1 MTLSTTTAV
10 MPEGQVPAPDAAPT
24 HAHDLVD
31 PAILYWG
38 TPVVLV
44 STLNEDGSANLA
56 PISSA
61 FWLGHTATLGFGLTS
76 HSLAN
81 LQRTG
86 ECVLNLPGPD
96 QVSAVDR
103 LALTTGA
110 DPVPPW
116 KSANGYVHQRD
127 KFAHAGVTP
136 VRGRVVAAPLV
147 GECPVAMEA
156 TLEAVHLTDHAVVQV
171 TVEQV
176 HVHPSIRMAGSDRR
190 IDPARWRPLIMSF
203 QRFFTLGLEV
213 HPSRLAGIDEE
224 AYR

>member
-1 MTLSTTTAV
+1 MTTSILTVPETAQSHV
-10 MPEGQVPAPDAAPT
+10 HEP
-24 HAHDLVD
+24 VD

-56 PISSA
+56 PISSV
-61 FWLGHTATLGFGLTS
+61 FWLGRTATLGFGLTS

-81 LQRTG
+81 LRRTG
-86 ECVLNLPGPD
+86 ECVLNLPGPG

-116 KSANGYVHQRD
+116 KAANGYLHSRD
-127 KFAHAGVTP
+127 KFARAGLTP
-136 VRGRVVAAPLV
+136 VPGHVVAAPVV

-156 TLEAVHLTDHAVVQV
+156 TLGAVHLTDHAVVQV
-171 TVEQV
+171 AVEQV
-176 HVHPSIRMAGSDRR
+176 HVHPAIRMAGSERR

-203 QRFFTLGLEV
+203 QRFFTLGAEV

>member
-1 MTLSTTTAV
+1 MTAPETAQSHV
-10 MPEGQVPAPDAAPT
+10 HEP
-24 HAHDLVD
+24 VD

-56 PISSA
+56 PISSV
-61 FWLGHTATLGFGLTS
+61 FWLGRTATLGFGLTS

-81 LQRTG
+81 LRRTG
-86 ECVLNLPGPD
+86 ECVLNLPGPG

-116 KSANGYVHQRD
+116 KAANGYLHSRD
-127 KFAHAGVTP
+127 KFARAGLTP
-136 VRGRVVAAPLV
+136 VPGHVVAAPLV

-156 TLEAVHLTDHAVVQV
+156 MLEAVHLTDHAVVQV
-171 TVEQV
+171 NVEQV
-176 HVHPSIRMAGSDRR
+176 HVHPAIRMAGSERR

-203 QRFFTLGLEV
+203 QRFFTLGAEV

>member
-1 MTLSTTTAV
+1 MTLSTTAAV
-10 MPEGQVPAPDAAPT
+10 MAEGLVPAPDAAAT
-24 HAHDLVD
+24 HSHDLLD
-31 PAILYWG
+31 PAILYGG

-56 PISSA
+56 PISSV

-116 KSANGYVHQRD
+116 KAANGYVHSRD
-127 KFAHAGVTP
+127 KFARAALTP
-136 VRGRVVAAPLV
+136 LPGRRVAAPLAA
-147 GECPVAMEA
+147 ECPVAMEA

-171 TVEQV
+171 NVEQV

-190 IDPARWRPLIMSF
+190 IDPTRWRPLIMSF
-203 QRFFTLGLEV
+203 QRFFTLGAEV

>member
-1 MTLSTTTAV
+1 MTQTL
-10 MPEGQVPAPDAAPT
+10 PAAT
-24 HAHDLVD
+24 RTD

-44 STLNEDGSANLA
+44 STANEDGSANLA

-81 LQRTG
+81 LRRTG
-86 ECVLNLPGPD
+86 ECVLNLPGAA
-96 QVSAVDR
+96 QVDAVDR

-116 KSANGYVHQRD
+116 KSGNGYGHVRD
-127 KFAHAGVTP
+127 KFAHAGLTP
-136 VRGRVVAAPLV
+136 VPADLV
-147 GECPVAMEA
+147 GAPRAAECPVAMEGRVRD
-156 TLEAVHLTDHAVVQV
+156 VHLTDHALVQV
-171 TVEQV
+171 EVVAV
-176 HVHPSIRMAGSDRR
+176 HADPGIRVPGRPDRV
-190 IDPARWRPLIMSF
+190 DPDAWRPLIMSF
-203 QRFFTLGLEV
+203 QRFYGLGGEV
-213 HPSRLAGIDEE
+213 HPSRLASIDEE

>member
-1 MTLSTTTAV
+1 MLRRQATH
-10 MPEGQVPAPDAAPT
+10 DAI
-24 HAHDLVD
+24 D

-44 STLNEDGSANLA
+44 STLNEDGSPNLA

-61 FWLGHTATLGFGLTS
+61 FWLGHTATLGFGLRS

-81 LQRTG
+81 LRRTG

-110 DPVPPW
+110 DPVPEW
-116 KSANGYVHQRD
+116 KRANGYAHVRD
-127 KFAHAGVTP
+127 KLAHAGLDP
-136 VRGRVVAAPLV
+136 VAASQVGPPLV
-147 GECPVAMEA
+147 AQCPVAMEA
-156 TLEAVHLTDHAVVQV
+156 RVSAVHLTDHAIVQAEVV
-171 TVEQV
+171 EV
-176 HVHPSIRMAGSDRR
+176 HVHPRIRLADHERR

-203 QRFFTLGLEV
+203 QQYFTLGPQI
-213 HPSRLAGIDEE
+213 HPSRLATIEEE

>member
-1 MTLSTTTAV
+1 MTTSIVTA
-10 MPEGQVPAPDAAPT
+10 PETARSHVHEP
-24 HAHDLVD
+24 VD

-56 PISSA
+56 PISSV
-61 FWLGHTATLGFGLTS
+61 FWLGRTATLGFGMTS

-81 LQRTG
+81 LRRTG
-86 ECVLNLPGPD
+86 ECVLNLPGPG

-110 DPVPPW
+110 DRVPPW
-116 KSANGYVHQRD
+116 KAATGYAHSRD
-127 KFAHAGVTP
+127 KFARAGLTP
-136 VRGRVVAAPLV
+136 VPGHVVAAPLV

-156 TLEAVHLTDHAVVQV
+156 TLEAVHLTDHAIVQV
-171 TVEQV
+171 NVEQV
-176 HVHPSIRMAGSDRR
+176 HVHPAIRMAGSERR
-190 IDPARWRPLIMSF
+190 IDPTRWRPLIMSF
-203 QRFFTLGLEV
+203 QRFFTLGAEV

>member
-1 MTLSTTTAV
+1 MTTCISTALTGD
-10 MPEGQVPAPDAAPT
+10 EYISAPDTARSDG
-24 HAHDLVD
+24 HDLVD

-61 FWLGHTATLGFGLTS
+61 FWLGRTATLGFGLTS

-86 ECVLNLPGPD
+86 ECVLNLPGPG

-116 KSANGYVHQRD
+116 KAANGYVHWRD
-127 KFAHAGVTP
+127 KFARAGLTP
-136 VRGRVVAAPLV
+136 RPGQRVAAPLAA
-147 GECPVAMEA
+147 ECPVAMEA

-176 HVHPSIRMAGSDRR
+176 HVHPSIRMAGTERR

-203 QRFFTLGLEV
+203 QRFFTLGAEV

>member
-1 MTLSTTTAV
+1 MTSSTS
-10 MPEGQVPAPDAAPT
+10 AAPT
-24 HAHDLVD
+24 GPPAVDPRRAHDLVD

-44 STLNEDGSANLA
+44 STLNEDGGANLA

-61 FWLGHTATLGFGLTS
+61 FWLGRTATLGFGLGS

-81 LQRTG
+81 LRRTG
-86 ECVLNLPGPD
+86 ECVLNLPGPG

-110 DPVPPW
+110 DPVPAW
-116 KSANGYVHQRD
+116 KGANGYVHRRD
-127 KFAHAGVTP
+127 KFGRAGLNPTP
-136 VRGRVVAAPLV
+136 GRVVAAPLV
-147 GECPVAMEA
+147 AECPVAMEA
-156 TLEAVHLTDHAVVQV
+156 TLAVVHLTDQAVVQV

-176 HVHPSIRMAGSDRR
+176 HVHRSIRLAASENR
-190 IDPARWRPLIMSF
+190 IDPDLWRPLIMSF
-203 QRFFTLGLEV
+203 QRFYTLGGEL
-213 HPSRLAGIDEE
+213 HPSRLSTIDEE

>member
-1 MTLSTTTAV
+1 M
-10 MPEGQVPAPDAAPT
+10 
-24 HAHDLVD
+24 HDLVD

-44 STLNEDGSANLA
+44 STTNEDGSANLA

-81 LQRTG
+81 LRRTG
-86 ECVLNLPGPD
+86 ECVLNLPGPE
-96 QVSAVDR
+96 QATAVDR

-116 KSANGYVHQRD
+116 KSANGYGHVRD
-127 KFAHAGVTP
+127 KFSRAGLSP
-136 VRGRVVAAPLV
+136 VPATLVDPPLV
-147 GECPVAMEA
+147 AECPVAMESR
-156 TLEAVHLTDHAVVQV
+156 VSSIHLTDHAIVQTEVVA
-171 TVEQV
+171 V
-176 HVHPSIRMAGSDRR
+176 HVHPGIRMDGHARR
-190 IDPARWRPLIMSF
+190 IDPTRWQPLIMSF
-203 QRFFTLGLEV
+203 QRYFTLGAEV
-213 HPSRLAGIDEE
+213 HPSRLATIDEE

>member
-1 MTLSTTTAV
+1 MTTSISPALPV
-10 MPEGQVPAPDAAPT
+10 DERVPAPDTAQGRLHEP
-24 HAHDLVD
+24 VD

-86 ECVLNLPGPD
+86 ECVLNLPGPR

-136 VRGRVVAAPLV
+136 VRGDVVAAPLV

-176 HVHPSIRMAGSDRR
+176 HVHPSIRMAGSERR
-190 IDPARWRPLIMSF
+190 IDPTRWRPLIMSF
-203 QRFFTLGLEV
+203 QRFFTLGAEV